1 MATSTSVDKT
11 VDDLLTCTICLE
23 TFKVPKYLPCL
34 HTFCETCIHTY
45 ITSSVKGDKSTGF
58 KCPICR
64 RLVSFEEKGGNPETW
79 SKQLPGNHFV
89 HSLLNRNAIIK
100 SEKLCNSCE
109 RNGKSNK
116 AISWCIVCEEAY
128 CETCEN
134 YHKSFKLLS
143 QHSMIPIKDIKE
155 SNIDSCISGVVAC
168 TEHPEKTIEI
178 YCNDH
183 SKPCCTVCATV
194 HHRKCEHVVTIDKA
208 VYGVKESSKAKELL
222 IKLKDTNVKLSEILT
237 TRKDNVIRFEE
248 ETNAALSE
256 ISKVRESVNKHL
268 DEIEDKLRSEMTSTK
283 KTIVLKLND
292 DVTEL
297 SSLKSTV
304 DNWRDLFE
312 ACLSKG
318 SDIQCLV
325 NLDELLE
332 KVPRFDDDISKLL
345 REMKDIS
352 VSFTPEDLIQN
363 MASIGHIKTTE
374 TIPHSLIDKKEKTN
388 VNFQTGQIKVLFT
401 IDVDGVK
408 YGGTQQISGIF
419 FNDDVIVTDYIKN
432 RIVMY
437 DDQGVQKKELK
448 IDNRPT
454 DITKVND
461 LTVAVATW
469 TTKVYLVDP
478 KLLTLSRIFT
488 MDVSAWGISYVEDEY
503 IAVNG
508 ATISWIDPTTGK
520 QIREL
525 KTGSHNRFVSSSCKG
540 EIIHMDS
547 KSSVKCVSTKGN
559 NFTYKSDVLRWPYS
573 HDTDCDGNIYI
584 VGFASK
590 DIHQLTSDGKCIR
603 IISVSD
609 LTTITDYPWVLRFKN
624 NNNRFMLTFYDTGKV
639 LVCEID

>member
-1 MATSTSVDKT
+1 MATSTSVDKV

-23 TFKVPKYLPCL
+23 TLKVPKYLPCL

-79 SKQLPGNHFV
+79 SKQLPGNHFFL
-89 HSLLNRNAIIK
+89 SLLNRNAIIK
-100 SEKLCNSCE
+100 SEKLCNTCE

-116 AISWCIVCEEAY
+116 AVAWCIVCEEAY

-134 YHKSFKLLS
+134 YHKSFKMAL

-168 TEHPEKTIEI
+168 TEHPDKTIEI

-208 VYGVKESSKAKELL
+208 VYGVKESSKAIELL
-222 IKLKDTNVKLSEILT
+222 TKLKDTSVKLSEIHK
-237 TRKDNVIRFEE
+237 TRKDNVSRFEE
-248 ETNAALSE
+248 ETNAVLAE

-268 DEIEDKLRSEMTSTK
+268 DEIEDKLRNEMTSTK
-283 KTIVLKLND
+283 KRIGLKLND
-292 DVTEL
+292 DVIEL

-304 DNWRDLFE
+304 DSWRDIFE

-318 SDIQCLV
+318 SEIQCLV

-332 KVPRFDDDISKLL
+332 KVPRMDDDISKLL
-345 REMKDIS
+345 REMRDIS
-352 VSFTPEDLIQN
+352 VSFTPEDLVQN
-363 MASIGHIKTTE
+363 IASIGHIKTIE
-374 TIPHSLIDKKEKTN
+374 TIPHSFIDQEEKKK
-388 VNFQTGQIKVLFT
+388 VNFQTGKIKMLFT
-401 IDVDGVK
+401 VDL
-408 YGGTQQISGIF
+408 GTAKSGAQPSGIF
-419 FNDDVIVTDYIKN
+419 YNDDVIITDYVNN
-432 RIVMY
+432 RIVVY
-437 DDQGVQKKELK
+437 DAQGVQKKELK
-448 IDNRPT
+448 IDNQPT

-469 TTKVYLVDP
+469 STKVYLVDL

-488 MDVSAWGISYVEDEY
+488 IDVSAWGISYVEDEY
-503 IAVNG
+503 IAVYNG
-508 ATISWIDPTTGK
+508 TISWIDPTTGK

-525 KTGSHNRFVSSSCKG
+525 KTGYYDTRFASSSCKG
-540 EIIHMDS
+540 EIIYSDRE
-547 KSSVKCVSTKGN
+547 SSVKCVSTKGN
-559 NFTYKSDVLRWPYS
+559 NFTYKSDRLSYPYS
-573 HDTDCDGNIYI
+573 YDTDCDGNIYI
-584 VGFASK
+584 VGFGSQN
-590 DIHQLTSDGKCIR
+590 IHQLTSDGKCIR
-603 IISVSD
+603 IIPVSD
-609 LTTITDYPWVLRFKN
+609 FSTITNYPWVLRFKEN
-624 NNNRFMLTFYDTGKV
+624 YNIFMLTFYDTGKV